1 LFPSLCVLEGQYLTN
16 RKGPVTPANGGVKNA
31 STYSEGGRP
40 TAVNEDNRFYA
51 APPYASQRPHP
62 QHPQQRPIASGPAVN
77 ERYPQQPQH
86 YFPQQDKA
94 PFAHA
99 EGSKESGAMRRKL
112 PEPIPS
118 PPPLYG
124 QIHTFSASGSL
135 RGSGDAQEQQ
145 GRFSSRNSYDNYM
158 QIYTNNNA
166 PTGNH
171 HVKDQFSSSASYHH
185 AHHQRYRSSPTTLPQ
200 DHDGTTYIQEG
211 DHSSGAPDKNSS
223 RPHSSANHPT
233 RGSPNFTIYHNPT
246 PRQSVP
252 AFGKSGTVVLGGNT
266 SIHITHNSQGVIKK
280 YESEHGVGRSAFGRS
295 SARSV
300 FRNTTHYSNP
310 DPSGNKS
317 FAVNANHTHS
327 VHNNKLV
334 ENKAQRQD
342 DGYYREKDSSS
353 RNAPSPS
360 SGGGVSRLLT
370 PSRQPRTQNIDG
382 MVGMGTPSILD
393 LPEDSPQRILLSFR
407 TPSMTGSQSF
417 DWRDGG
423 NDMKTK
429 QHSDESG
436 KANDTVNDSSKKVV
450 EVLSPPENRRLTLT
464 QHQSHAKIEG
474 AVEVKSNAIKTPT
487 ASPTRSLLNSS
498 FSLSALPSPP
508 HFTNSNGEQIEI
520 ANSFSLFNASSF
532 DSLAAEC
539 PQLQRRDKGD
549 DIISLSR
556 FGSECRG
563 FSKLG
568 EQKGTEGGQESSN
581 IDSAATSMKPQFS
594 LGVDICMGIG
604 TMPTVGMSRSNSG
617 SMSLIDF
624 GPMTSRTESFV
635 EKRNLSNVP
644 SIDGY
649 AEGVRSPPKVI
660 HQYSSQQRQQDQKPS
675 ICRPHTQPTSEKIT
689 SSITI
694 GSKKG
699 NDTLEVKRV
708 HLSHNYRSDSY
719 ASNHSSSTNG
729 SGPRK
734 VYPEICIASCETPI
748 PGFYLSLVRMR
759 RAFEEFSFL
768 LPGLKLALGRDR
780 SGLIVDVVL
789 APGTDL
795 SVRELPKLS
804 PPSEA
809 ELTTAKRRV
818 VAAVCAFGGSRC
830 KSKLKTSD
838 RGSIFRNAADERKDS
853 ITGRLR
859 EYDDYFSKRYYE
871 NEHRISWA
879 FEETPPVISSE
890 EEVFLK
896 EQQKQHQMNG
906 GESIS
911 VMRKPG
917 TLGNDDDRCD
927 SDIKSATSSPTKR
940 DLSSSPSKGSGQP
953 KMRYR
958 CKLCGQPK
966 QNHVC
971 PYQQSLQR
979 SIGVSV
985 SYLFSVR
992 IP

>member
-1 LFPSLCVLEGQYLTN
+1 MLPYIFLLEGQYLSN

-31 STYSEGGRP
+31 TAYSEGGRP
-40 TAVNEDNRFYA
+40 TSVNEDNRFYA
-51 APPYASQRPHP
+51 AAPFASQRPHP
-62 QHPQQRPIASGPAVN
+62 QHPQQRTMATGPALN

-86 YFPQQDKA
+86 YFPQQQDKP
-94 PFAHA
+94 PFAHVDIA
-99 EGSKESGAMRRKL
+99 KESAAMRRKL
-112 PEPIPS
+112 PEPSPS

-158 QIYTNNNA
+158 QIYANNNG
-166 PTGNH
+166 PIGNH
-171 HVKDQFSSSASYHH
+171 HVVKDQYSSSASYHQT
-185 AHHQRYRSSPTTLPQ
+185 HHQRYRPSPTALPQ
-200 DHDGTTYIQEG
+200 DHDGTPYIQEG
-211 DHSSGAPDKNSS
+211 DHSSGAPENNSS
-223 RPHSSANHPT
+223 HPHVSTNQPT

-246 PRQSVP
+246 PRQSIPV
-252 AFGKSGTVVLGGNT
+252 FSKSGTVVLGGNT
-266 SIHITHNSQGVIKK
+266 SIHITHNSHGVMKK

-310 DPSGNKS
+310 EPPGNKS
-317 FAVNANHTHS
+317 CAVNSNHTHLIR
-327 VHNNKLV
+327 NNNVV

-342 DGYYREKDSSS
+342 HGYHRERDNSS

-370 PSRQPRTQNIDG
+370 PSRPQMVQNIDG
-382 MVGMGTPSILD
+382 IVGMGTPSILD

-423 NDMKTK
+423 TDMKMK
-429 QHSDESG
+429 EQSVESG
-436 KANDTVNDSSKKVV
+436 KANDVDNDESKKV
-450 EVLSPPENRRLTLT
+450 EVLSPPENRRLT
-464 QHQSHAKIEG
+464 QQQSHAKTDG
-474 AVEVKSNAIKTPT
+474 AVDVKGNTNKTPT
-487 ASPTRSLLNSS
+487 ASPTSNKSFLNSS

-563 FSKLG
+563 YSKLA
-568 EQKGTEGGQESSN
+568 EQKHNDEVQESSN
-581 IDSAATSMKPQFS
+581 IDSAAPSLKPQFS
-594 LGVDICMGIG
+594 MGVDICMGIG

-635 EKRNLSNVP
+635 ERRNLSNVP
-644 SIDGY
+644 SIEGY
-649 AEGVRSPPKVI
+649 AEVVRSPPKVV
-660 HQYSSQQRQQDQKPS
+660 HQYSSQYRHQNQQPS
-675 ICRPHTQPTSEKIT
+675 IVHPHSQPPSERI
-689 SSITI
+689 SSSTTM
-694 GSKKG
+694 GTKTADD
-699 NDTLEVKRV
+699 NPDTKRA

-719 ASNHSSSTNG
+719 GSNHSSSSNG

-748 PGFYLSLVRMR
+748 PGFYLSLIRMR

-768 LPGLKLALGRDR
+768 LPGLKMALGRDR
-780 SGLIVDVVL
+780 SGLVVDVVL

-795 SVRELPKLS
+795 SVPELPKLS
-804 PPSEA
+804 TPSEV
-809 ELTTAKRRV
+809 ELNKAKRRV

-838 RGSIFRNAADERKDS
+838 RGSIFRNAADERKDV

-890 EEVFLK
+890 EEIFLK

-911 VMRKPG
+911 ILRKPG
-917 TLGNDDDRCD
+917 TLVHDDDRCD
-927 SDIKSATSSPTKR
+927 SDIKSATSTPTKR

-985 SYLFSVR
+985 S
-992 IP
+992 